1 MTSYKRKRKRKFNKS
16 KFLMNLISITIL
28 VIVVFIS
35 GKFIIETTFAVLT
48 LTDNVNRTDDILI
61 LVNKKHDVPKDYV
74 PEELIEVDVRFPKG
88 TPFEQKKMRKD
99 AAAAL
104 RILFDEAEKEGI
116 ILYGVSGYRSFAY
129 QKNIYDRKVKA
140 VGKEEAGKYV
150 AYPGQSEHQTGL
162 AMDVTNEEGVSSLLV
177 QSFGKTKEGQ
187 WLEENAHK
195 FGFIIRYPNDKEDIT
210 GYNYEPWHLRYVG
223 KKASEEIKIQGIV
236 LEEYL
241 QK

>member
-1 MTSYKRKRKRKFNKS
+1 MTSYKRKRKFNKS
-16 KFLMNLISITIL
+16 KFLMNFISIAIL
-28 VIVVFIS
+28 IIVAFIS
-35 GKFIIETTFAVLT
+35 GKFIIETTFAVLASI
-48 LTDNVNRTDDILI
+48 DNMNKTNDILI
-61 LVNKKHDVPKDYV
+61 LVNKEYDIPEDYV
-74 PEELIEVDVRFPKG
+74 PEGLTEVDVRFPKG
-88 TPFEQKKMRKD
+88 TPSEQKKMQKEAAD
-99 AAAAL
+99 AL
-104 RILFDEAEKEGI
+104 KILFDEAEKEGI

-162 AMDVTNEEGVSSLLV
+162 AMDVTNEESISGSLM
-177 QSFGKTKEGQ
+177 QSFGKTEEGQ

-195 FGFIIRYPNDKEDIT
+195 FGFIVRYPKGKEDVT

-223 KKASEEIKIQGIV
+223 KKASEEIKAQGIV